1 MNEKLTSEWESARQ
15 NRREINREPT
25 ENTTNVKMWLVY
37 KMKKTDL
44 VEAAKKEIMKE
55 NFKVGLKDEVKDVN
69 GKRKNKEKR
78 EIDED
83 VREKKLKRE
92 RQRK

>member
-1 MNEKLTSEWESARQ
+1 
-15 NRREINREPT
+15 
-25 ENTTNVKMWLVY
+25 
-37 KMKKTDL
+37 
-44 VEAAKKEIMKE
+44 MKE